1 MIYKNS
7 ARAAQKYQKSQ
18 IWRGKKISNETT
30 FRFRGIFHDTN
41 GKQTKFGL
49 PSRLFIQ
56 VDEDLGQKIYAVDTD
71 NAQSLI
77 DKLTP
82 PSGRSPYV
90 DVFPFTLEGLQA
102 CIDLGVEVIE
112 YPESSLN
119 NERNAEMIIS
129 NVTITDNKI
138 IFDLA
143 PDKNKIDVPDTY
155 KTERLSDLKPK
166 DEFKIGDDVFI
177 VLEQTGNGTKVISK
191 EFAYRDVA
199 FGDNSDWKVSHIRK
213 TLNNEYFKNIAAI
226 IGEKNIL
233 SMDRDLTSLD
243 GLDDYGTCTDKVSLL
258 TTAEYA
264 KYHKILG
271 LKSNYPDWWWLIT
284 AASTP
289 SNDSS
294 RSVSF
299 VHSDGLLSWLSCRWT
314 NGVRPVLMLNSS
326 LENAN

>member
-1 MIYKNS
+1 MLG
-7 ARAAQKYQKSQ
+7 
-18 IWRGKKISNETT
+18 GKKISNEAT

-56 VDEDLGQKIYAVDTD
+56 VDEDLGQRIYAVDTD

-82 PSGRSPYV
+82 SSGRSPYV
-90 DVFPFTLEGLQA
+90 DVFPFTLEGLQE

-119 NERNAEMIIS
+119 NERNLNNERDVRMIIS

-143 PDKNKIDVPDTY
+143 PDKNKIDVPDIY

-166 DEFKIGDDVFI
+166 DEFKIGDEVFI

-191 EFAYRDVA
+191 ELAYRDVA

-233 SMDRDLTSLD
+233 TMYRDLTSLD
-243 GLDDYGTCTDKVSLL
+243 GLDDYGTCADKVSLL
-258 TTAEYA
+258 TAAEYA

-271 LKSNYPDWWWLIT
+271 MRPNHPDRWWLIT

-289 SNDSS
+289 SNGSS
-294 RSVSF
+294 RFVCF
-299 VHSDGLLSWLSCRWT
+299 VHSDGFLSWLSCNCS

-326 LENAN
+326 LKNAS